1 MKRSLLI
8 LLVALSGCA
17 ATERRPR
24 ADLPPDALRAVA
36 GQPLVLSAPELAGAP
51 TGPIDV
57 RLAGEAVPAWV
68 SRVILRQRRPRGDRW
83 RALPPEW
90 RSAEIGDP
98 SALTF
103 LHVEVPPHAVS
114 GELRAP
120 GLRRAVRLSPDAAPA
135 AAPSLAAEESLYH
148 ASDAS
153 TNDFWRLR
161 LLGVGAGGLTDRHPA
176 ERSAAL
182 ALAAQW
188 RLALTRLER
197 ADRWLAGRVMTALT
211 RTSEA
216 SGVRAPAWVENTT
229 ADERL
234 RRELLDSA
242 LSEAAISARARAWLD
257 AQPALAARVRDPAS
271 AGALAVQ
278 MTDLS
283 GRTTEASVSDGR
295 REGAELLLR
304 AGRSALLPAPA
315 QHESADP
322 LLIAS
327 AGLRSIRL
335 PRPTESLTAEPPGAR
350 LGPLLPDLSMA
361 QWLSGHVG
369 AVEPGAAAAALLQRR
384 AHANEWELYVE
395 CKTARGEERDAVRVW
410 LGPRD
415 APAEALTITRAG
427 GFESDR
433 AGSSAALVSHGVRDD
448 RWSASVAIP
457 ASAIEPDGTLLIGLT
472 RERGVGETRRRWAWP
487 VALLPW
493 EDAPGRVSITLTDW
507 YRLSR

>member
-8 LLVALSGCA
+8 LLAALSGCA
-17 ATERRPR
+17 SVERRPR
-24 ADLPPDALRAVA
+24 AELPPDALRAVA
-36 GQPLVLSAPELAGAP
+36 GQPLVLSAPELADAP
-51 TGPIDV
+51 PGPV
-57 RLAGEAVPAWV
+57 EARLAGEAVPAWI
-68 SRVILRQRRPRGDRW
+68 SRIALRQRHPRGDRW

-90 RSAEIGDP
+90 ISAEPDDP
-98 SALTF
+98 AALTF
-103 LHVEVPPHAVS
+103 LHVEVPGHAVS
-114 GELRAP
+114 GELRAA
-120 GLRRAVRLSPDAAPA
+120 GLRRAVRLSPDAEPA
-135 AAPSLAAEESLYH
+135 AAPALAGEDALYH
-148 ASDAS
+148 PSDAS
-153 TNDFWRLR
+153 TNDYWRLR
-161 LLGVGAGGLTDRHPA
+161 LSGIGAGGLADRHPA
-176 ERSAAL
+176 ERSAAQ

-197 ADRWLAGRVMTALT
+197 ADRWLAGRVMIALT

-234 RRELLDSA
+234 RRELLDPT
-242 LSEAAISARARAWLD
+242 LSDAAIGARARAWLD
-257 AQPALAARVRDPAS
+257 AQPSLAARVRDPAS
-271 AGALAVQ
+271 AGAMAVQ

-283 GRTTEASVSDGR
+283 GRSSEASVSDGR

-304 AGRSALLPAPA
+304 ANRSALLPAPA
-315 QHESADP
+315 RRDAGDP

-335 PRPTESLTAEPPGAR
+335 PRPTGSLSAEPPGAR

-361 QWLSGHVG
+361 RWLSGNAG
-369 AVEPGAAAAALLQRR
+369 TVEPAAAAAALLQRR
-384 AHANEWELYVE
+384 AHANEWELYIE
-395 CKTARGEERDAVRVW
+395 CKSTQGEEPDSVRVW

-415 APAEALTITRAG
+415 APAEVLTLTRAG
-427 GFESDR
+427 GFSSDR
-433 AGSSAALVSHGVRDD
+433 TGSSAAMVSHAVRDD